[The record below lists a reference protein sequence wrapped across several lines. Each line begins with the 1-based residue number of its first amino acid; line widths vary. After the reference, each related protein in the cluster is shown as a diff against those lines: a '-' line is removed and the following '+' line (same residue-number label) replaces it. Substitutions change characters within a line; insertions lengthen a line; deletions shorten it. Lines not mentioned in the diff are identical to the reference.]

1 MSSMT
6 EQQVEPRSRRGS
18 RGIVVVSAAVA
29 VLAVAALAYVLISR
43 PGSNNQPPAPA
54 ATAPIAS
61 VPTVAQA
68 PAFTMTG
75 SFDIIVES
83 SPLKDGQECQGTGPS
98 GERIGLETPVRVFDQ
113 DGQQIALG
121 GLGQGATVKVL
132 GSTVCKFSITVDNVP
147 DGLPSYGV
155 EIASYGV
162 QQVTSNQ
169 AHSNVFLSEGP

>member
-1 MSSMT
+1 M
-6 EQQVEPRSRRGS
+6 
-18 RGIVVVSAAVA
+18 
-29 VLAVAALAYVLISR
+29 LIGR
-43 PGSNNQPPAPA
+43 HGSNSQPPAPA
-54 ATAPIAS
+54 APPPASSPS
-61 VPTVAQA
+61 VPQA

-75 SFDIIVES
+75 AFDIIVES

-113 DGQQIALG
+113 NGKQIALG

-132 GSTVCKFSITVDNVP
+132 DSTVCKFSISVDDVP
-147 DGLPSYGV
+147 DGLPTYGV

-162 QQVTSNQ
+162 QQVSSGE